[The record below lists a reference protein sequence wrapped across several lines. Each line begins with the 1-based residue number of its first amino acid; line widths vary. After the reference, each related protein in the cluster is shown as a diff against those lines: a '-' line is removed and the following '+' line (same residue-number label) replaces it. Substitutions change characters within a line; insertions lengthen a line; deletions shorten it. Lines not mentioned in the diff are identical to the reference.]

1 MLNDAGYD
9 LRERKTTWDLWQA
22 EKQRR
27 EQLELILADLG
38 YDLDKLYE
46 SRPDTI
52 REVNYSR

>member
-46 SRPDTI
+46 SRPDTA
-52 REVNYSR
+52 RETN